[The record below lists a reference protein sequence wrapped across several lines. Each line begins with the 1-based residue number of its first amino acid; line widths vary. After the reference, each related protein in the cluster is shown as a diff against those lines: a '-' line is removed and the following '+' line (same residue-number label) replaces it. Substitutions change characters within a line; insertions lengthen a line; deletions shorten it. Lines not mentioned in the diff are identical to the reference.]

1 MMQIVRSGLIF
12 LALLGILV
20 QPGWSQMELPRLSP
34 EASVAQ
40 TLGITKIQVDYF
52 RPGVKGRVIW
62 GDLVPYNEMWRTGAN
77 RATLI
82 SFDTDVMVQGKKLEK
97 GKYSFFTIPTS
108 KEWTIIFNKN
118 VDLWGTSG
126 YKKEEDALRIQVK
139 PAAAEFTERMMF
151 YFSELNDNSV
161 SLVLQ
166 WEKLQVPISIEV
178 DVNSLVMAAADAA
191 INWRNPYR
199 AAGYVLENNLDL
211 DKGKAWL
218 ELSLSIEK
226 NYWNTSLKA
235 QYLEKMGKPKDAV
248 KTMEE
253 ALKMAAEME
262 NAPFNMAEMQDLLKK
277 WKK

>member
-1 MMQIVRSGLIF
+1 MQILKIGLIF
-12 LALLGILV
+12 LALLGLLV
-20 QPGWSQMELPRLSP
+20 QLGWSQMELPRLSP
-34 EASVAQ
+34 EASVSQ
-40 TLGITKIQVDYF
+40 TLGITNIQVDYF

-82 SFDTDVMVQGKKLEK
+82 SFDTDVMVEGNKLEK

-108 KEWTIIFNKN
+108 NEWTVIFNKN

-126 YKKEEDALRIQVK
+126 YKKEEDALRISVK
-139 PAAAEFTERMMF
+139 PEAAGFTERMMF
-151 YFSELNDNSV
+151 YFTDLKDNSA

-178 DVNSLVMAAADAA
+178 NVNSLVMAAAENA

-199 AAGYVLENNLDL
+199 AAGYVLENNLDME
-211 DKGKAWL
+211 KGKSWL
-218 ELSLSIEK
+218 DLSLNIEK
-226 NYWNTSLKA
+226 NYWNTNLKA
-235 QYLEKMGKPKDAV
+235 RYLEKMGKRKDAV
-248 KTMEE
+248 KTMET
-253 ALKMAAEME
+253 ALKMAGEME
-262 NAPFNMAEMQDLLKK
+262 NAPFNLADMKALLES